1 MIFMNREQYAPFD
14 TEDCDNDGI
23 VNYALDEGVRDS
35 RFCARTRKG
44 ADKGEPA
51 FRREGGCFGASRR
64 FGGGGHT
71 LAAGCCI
78 EGIFENV
85 PSELMR
91 RIKAALEELPEESG
105 GA

>member
-1 MIFMNREQYAPFD
+1 MSLRSAGRAD
-14 TEDCDNDGI
+14 
-23 VNYALDEGVRDS
+23 VS
-35 RFCARTRKG
+35 RIAQ
-44 ADKGEPA
+44 A
-51 FRREGGCFGASRR
+51 

-78 EGIFENV
+78 EGNFENV

>member
-23 VNYALDEGVRDS
+23 VNYALDVKGCEIAVFAHG
-35 RFCARTRKG
+35 TRKG

-64 FGGGGHT
+64 SRRRRSYTGGRV
-71 LAAGCCI
+71 LY
-78 EGIFENV
+78 
-85 PSELMR
+85 
-91 RIKAALEELPEESG
+91 
-105 GA
+105 